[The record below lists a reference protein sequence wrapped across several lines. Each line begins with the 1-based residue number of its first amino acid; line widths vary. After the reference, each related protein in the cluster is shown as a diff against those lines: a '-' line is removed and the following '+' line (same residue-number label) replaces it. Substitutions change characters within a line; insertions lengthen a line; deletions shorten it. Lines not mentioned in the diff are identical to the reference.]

1 MSAGRHLRVI
11 LDELAANRQWVDG
24 AQLDQFAGELLGAG
38 HVFLAG
44 AGRSGAAVRGFASRL
59 MHLGLRVSLV
69 GDIASPHSAPG
80 DLLVVGSGS
89 GETGSLVAVADKAAS
104 AGLRIA
110 LVTMDE
116 DSTLGRLADVVV
128 VLPGVSPKLKG
139 TARRPVSSV
148 QPMGSAFEQMSWLAY
163 DSVVL
168 ELMERTGQ
176 QAQAMFGR
184 HADLE

>member
-1 MSAGRHLRVI
+1 MSAGRHLRAI
-11 LDELAANRQWVDG
+11 LDELAANRGRVDG
-24 AQLDQFAGELLGAG
+24 AQLDRLAGELLGAR

-69 GDIASPHSAPG
+69 GDITSPHSAPG

-89 GETGSLVAVADKAAS
+89 GETGTLLAVAGKAAS
-104 AGLRIA
+104 AGVRIA

-116 DSTLGRLADVVV
+116 DSALGRLADVVV
-128 VLPGVSPKLKG
+128 VLPGVSPKLRDA
-139 TARRPVSSV
+139 ARGPVASV
-148 QPMGSAFEQMSWLAY
+148 QPMGSAFEQMSWLVY
-163 DSVVL
+163 DAVVL

-176 QAQAMFGR
+176 RTDTMFGR